1 MNISRNWLA
10 KYVTIDCDLA
20 TLCDKLTMAGIEVEA
35 VETAGTVPAGVVVG
49 KILTRAPHPD
59 SDHMSVC
66 TVDTGSS
73 AIMHTR
79 RTQCAP
85 TQRIVEAKRMGNSAI

>member
-1 MNISRNWLA
+1 MNISRNWLT
-10 KYVTIDCDLA
+10 KYVPIDCDLA

-73 AIMHTR
+73 DTVVDEMPEWLR
-79 RTQCAP
+79 P
-85 TQRIVEAKRMGNSAI
+85 